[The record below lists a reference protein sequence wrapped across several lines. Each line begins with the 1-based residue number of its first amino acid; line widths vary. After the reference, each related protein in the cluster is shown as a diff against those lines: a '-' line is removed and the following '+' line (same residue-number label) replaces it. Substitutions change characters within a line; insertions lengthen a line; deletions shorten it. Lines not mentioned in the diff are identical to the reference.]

1 MWRACRRF
9 ARAVAG
15 TGARM
20 DACNHAGYHSGQS
33 RYTLATEE
41 LRYVVVCEACGDE
54 VRLVESVAYR
64 PDPRL
69 EAVSAP
75 DRAAA

>member
-1 MWRACRRF
+1 MWRACRGF

-33 RYTLATEE
+33 RYTHATAE

-69 EAVSAP
+69 DVVSAP
-75 DRAAA
+75 DPVAA

>member
-1 MWRACRRF
+1 MWRASRGF
-9 ARAVAG
+9 GRAVTG

-33 RYTLATEE
+33 RYTHATAE

-69 EAVSAP
+69 EVVSAP
-75 DRAAA
+75 DPVAA

>member
-1 MWRACRRF
+1 
-9 ARAVAG
+9 
-15 TGARM
+15 M

-33 RYTLATEE
+33 RYAHATAE

-69 EAVSAP
+69 DVVSAP
-75 DRAAA
+75 DRVAA